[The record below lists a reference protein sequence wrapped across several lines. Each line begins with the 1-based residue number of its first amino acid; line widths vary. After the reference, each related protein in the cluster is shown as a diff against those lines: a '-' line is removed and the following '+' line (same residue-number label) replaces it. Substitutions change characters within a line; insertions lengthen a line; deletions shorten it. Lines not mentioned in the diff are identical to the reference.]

1 MAFENPTQERI
12 FDYLKEAKTIAVI
25 GLSNKEERTSYKIAQ
40 LLQDKGY
47 RILPV
52 NPVLAGQE
60 VLGEKV
66 FARLSDIDEPIDIVD
81 IFRRSEFLPEIA
93 EEFLQTNAKV
103 FWAQLG
109 IQNEEAAN
117 ILQKASHERCRDGP
131 LYQDRVEQNARTEQ
145 WLEKLKRQRNA
156 KREMAQK
163 EHMWVGNEVLNSF

>member
-81 IFRRSEFLPEIA
+81 IFRRSEFLPKIA

-117 ILQKASHERCRDGP
+117 ILQKANHEDVVMDSCIKIEWNKM
-131 LYQDRVEQNARTEQ
+131 QEQN
-145 WLEKLKRQRNA
+145 N
-156 KREMAQK
+156 
-163 EHMWVGNEVLNSF
+163 G

>member
-40 LLQDKGY
+40 LFQDKGY

-117 ILQKASHERCRDGP
+117 ILQKENHEDVVMDRCIKIEWNKM
-131 LYQDRVEQNARTEQ
+131 QEQN
-145 WLEKLKRQRNA
+145 N
-156 KREMAQK
+156 
-163 EHMWVGNEVLNSF
+163 G

>member
-1 MAFENPTQERI
+1 MAFENPTQDRI
-12 FDYLKEAKTIAVI
+12 FDYLKEAKTIAII

-52 NPVLAGQE
+52 NPVLVGQE

-93 EEFLQTNAKV
+93 KEFLQTNAKV

-117 ILQKASHERCRDGP
+117 ILKKANHKDIVMDRCIKIEWNKMH
-131 LYQDRVEQNARTEQ
+131 EQN
-145 WLEKLKRQRNA
+145 NI
-156 KREMAQK
+156 
-163 EHMWVGNEVLNSF
+163 

>member
-1 MAFENPTQERI
+1 M
-12 FDYLKEAKTIAVI
+12 
-25 GLSNKEERTSYKIAQ
+25 
-40 LLQDKGY
+40 LQDKGY

-117 ILQKASHERCRDGP
+117 ILQKANHEDVVMDSCIKIEWNKM
-131 LYQDRVEQNARTEQ
+131 QEQN
-145 WLEKLKRQRNA
+145 N
-156 KREMAQK
+156 
-163 EHMWVGNEVLNSF
+163 G